1 MDKETLEAF
10 KSIVKE
16 AIKEETKEIEA
27 AMKSQ
32 LEDVTGVIRDVAHR
46 AYPARQA
53 GSPRGFDTGYPAA
66 GGADRRPFAL
76 AALPFSGGII
86 AIKHSSR
93 SNGHDTRAVQH
104 YLGHKNITNTVRYTE
119 LAAGRFSDFWKD

>member
-32 LEDVTGVIRDVAHR
+32 LEDVTGVIRDVAVSLG
-46 AYPARQA
+46 ARM
-53 GSPRGFDTGYPAA
+53 
-66 GGADRRPFAL
+66 DRVEEEVQETKTAVLRIEQTLQDKQEAQGDL
-76 AALPFSGGII
+76 IQ
-86 AIKHSSR
+86 
-93 SNGHDTRAVQH
+93 DTRQRVERIEDH
-104 YLGHKNITNTVRYTE
+104 LHLPHSLSV
-119 LAAGRFSDFWKD
+119 AA